1 MSVTFSVKSH
11 VKELTAETERRVGVA
26 LNNVA
31 IDWHA
36 ASVRAISEMV
46 YRPGDLRVDGKDTR
60 AYKLTNRLRSSI
72 TFTSPSTHATHTF
85 THDLGTESYTPPKPD
100 RLEAMVG
107 TNVEYA
113 PAVHDG
119 LGGGSVT
126 VKAHTRRITQ
136 AFGRAINPRTVNVSS
151 HSKMMPARKAKPFI
165 EQPGIGIAKKAPQ
178 MILAELNR

>member
-11 VKELTAETERRVGVA
+11 VKELTAETERRVAIA
-26 LNNVA
+26 LDKVA

-36 ASVRAISEMV
+36 ASTRAISEMV
-46 YRPGDLRVDGKDTR
+46 YNQPRGT
-60 AYKLTNRLRSSI
+60 YKRTNRLRSSI
-72 TFTSPSTHATHTF
+72 TFTSPNVHAAHTF
-85 THDLGTESYTPPKPD
+85 AHEDGVETYTPPKPD

-119 LGGGSVT
+119 LGGGMVT

-165 EQPGIGIAKKAPQ
+165 EQPGIGIAKVAPQ
-178 MILAELNR
+178 MIIAELNR